1 MNDISKHYSITLNT
15 KGSNI
20 LSSDQ
25 LLFNHGDDI
34 TININVVEDS
44 TNKNLSQAKVDLL
57 LLHESDINPVIHR
70 FEDGG
75 INISDN
81 VVTILCKSSY
91 INKIGVSVCQLIIR
105 DEDQSITT
113 QMFSYKTGS
122 TLVSDEISNAADKID
137 TLVELDKTI
146 ENCKNKILETSNLLL
161 QIDGKADQLLSK
173 VENEIL
179 SVDSILREVERAEG
193 ERVTTFEQ
201 IKRDNESLK
210 INIEDTISNVRDGVT
225 PNISIGNVTTLD
237 PGAPATVIRRGSDEN
252 PIFDFGI
259 PKGVDGVDGGN
270 TNIDDNTISKT
281 STWSSKKIEDFV
293 HTNDDVVWSIVQGE
307 NLSVDYSK
315 EGYLREVEIWGNTWQ
330 DDTDSKNLIDNND
343 GYILKGYS
351 DDILNHKICTIEK
364 SKMKVGTKYTLSTK
378 TVLGSDARLNLYG
391 MLDGTPTNICQM
403 FSTTSRTITLDTDYD
418 EYLLCAYAFANTES
432 IGYKLEG
439 VQLEEGDTATDYVDY
454 HKADLSNIKHLGEL
468 YVDEEGQPILDG
480 EGREQYKVEI
490 ISSNLYNSSISINEF
505 SKITPI
511 NKSGFTAFN
520 INNIEYIIAKLNDK
534 SLIATQSFGIKIYHT
549 NLQLGIETKIT
560 PLEGFEDYLA
570 IYNWNNIVNGGG
582 KDILLQALN
591 LGHLELS
598 IKIKNKPLIHNNLS
612 SLVKS
617 YKTTLLSPCQLM
629 KVGDVADRLYWD
641 SSKGRYIVEKN
652 IAVPK
657 VFKNLPLTTHTYEI
671 NGNKYYSAEFTSPVS
686 FINNTRNILSTKLKC
701 NNSIWGNIDSEGI
714 RAVNNAIMIRVLFD
728 KVTDITTFIND
739 MDIYIE
745 TSNPQL
751 IETNITKEILVPC
764 YKDKTHLFVTGGIDG
779 TIKAKIP
786 LDGGQAIQSLSARNV
801 ALIEENEEI
810 KKTNTKQ
817 DELID
822 VSLCATDE
830 MFVMLEPIL
839 EMFPQTINLER
850 EVSKMVDLYVAMV
863 MRGLKTIEQIPV
875 RYREQV
881 KEILAQLEK

>member
-15 KGSNI
+15 KGSNV

-75 INISDN
+75 INVSDN

-161 QIDGKADQLLSK
+161 QIDGKTDQLISK

-270 TNIDDNTISKT
+270 ANIDDNTISKT

-293 HTNDDVVWSIVQGE
+293 HTNDDVVWSTVQGE

-330 DDTDSKNLIDNND
+330 DTYNSKNLFNKDNVD
-343 GYILKGYS
+343 LLKETVNEATSYTVEGNTVKFEIPNSGNQFKFRIRLDRKLDVSKSY
-351 DDILNHKICTIEK
+351 KISHSSYRAFVNGEWITSGIVE
-364 SKMKVGTKYTLSTK
+364 
-378 TVLGSDARLNLYG
+378 GS
-391 MLDGTPTNICQM
+391 Q
-403 FSTTSRTITLDTDYD
+403 
-418 EYLLCAYAFANTES
+418 S
-432 IGYKLEG
+432 I
-439 VQLEEGDTATDYVDY
+439 EEGNIFNVSFIKDWLPITKFEVTNLQIEEGGVATSYEPY
-454 HKADLSNIKHLGEL
+454 HKADLSNIQHLGEL
-468 YVDEEGQPILDG
+468 YADEEGQPILDG
-480 EGREQYKVEI
+480 EGRKQYKIEI
-490 ISSNLYNSSISINEF
+490 ESCNENLFDGELVQGMYGTNNGIYITTTTGEVCNKNNKIRVFPNSIIYTN
-505 SKITPI
+505 KIGLI
-511 NKSGFTAFN
+511 RICQYDK
-520 INNIEYIIAKLNDK
+520 NN
-534 SLIATQSFGIKIYHT
+534 TFIKT
-549 NLQLGIETKIT
+549 VV
-560 PLEGFEDYLA
+560 D
-570 IYNWNNIVNGGG
+570 NGGVTL
-582 KDILLQALN
+582 DSNTRFIN
-591 LGHLELS
+591 FYY
-598 IKIKNKPLIHNNLS
+598 KNDNNTNDEVMIS
-612 SLVKS
+612 YNPVSYIPHKS
-617 YKTTLLSPCQLM
+617 YKTTLLLPCQLM

-641 SSKGRYIVEKN
+641 SEKGKYIVEKN
-652 IAVPK
+652 IADPK

-671 NGNKYYSAEFTSPVS
+671 NGNKYYSVEFTSPVS

-714 RAVNNAIMIRVLFD
+714 RAIDNAIMIRVLFD

-751 IETNITKEILVPC
+751 IETTILEQHKIPT
-764 YKDKTHLFVTGGIDG
+764 YKDKTHLFITGGIDG
-779 TIKAKIP
+779 TIKAKAP
-786 LDGGQAIQSLSARNV
+786 LDGGQAIQTLSAKNV
-801 ALIEENEEI
+801 ALIGENEEI

-863 MRGLKTIEQIPV
+863 MRGLKTIEQVPV